1 MDHEGGEYDPPA
13 PTPIR
18 RADTCDALCL
28 LLRDRHQRLFPRH
41 LLPSCLCWRVTIVE
55 TAGNLGAE
63 GSLSGAGHFT
73 GFKVLDHV
81 GLVSWAE
88 PMPWGL
94 CPLERRCV
102 GSGGRAVTIEENP
115 RLRESREAA
124 TDVNKRRSRRRRR
137 RRRVTGCCSPPA

>member
-1 MDHEGGEYDPPA
+1 MFGFSLTNDMDHEGGENDPPA
-13 PTPIR
+13 PPPIR
-18 RADTCDALCL
+18 RADTCDALCFL
-28 LLRDRHQRLFPRH
+28 SFRDRHQRLFLH
-41 LLPSCLCWRVTIVE
+41 FLCWRVTIVE

-94 CPLERRCV
+94 CPLESRCV
-102 GSGGRAVTIEENP
+102 G
-115 RLRESREAA
+115 
-124 TDVNKRRSRRRRR
+124 
-137 RRRVTGCCSPPA
+137 